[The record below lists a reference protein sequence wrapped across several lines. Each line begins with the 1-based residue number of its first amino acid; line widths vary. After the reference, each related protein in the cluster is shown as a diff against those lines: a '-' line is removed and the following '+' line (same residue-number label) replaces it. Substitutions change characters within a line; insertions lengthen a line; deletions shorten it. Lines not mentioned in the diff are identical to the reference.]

1 MLTRTKAVF
10 PTLLAQQGRK
20 EVLFPTT
27 RYGAMIQTL
36 AYLVKFRDW
45 QCLGIGA
52 AAGLL
57 LALGVLHM
65 TVADPAFAL
74 TAAGLLALGVGT
86 VLGMAVVFS
95 YCALRVIRKLSEQN
109 IRRDFALNNMAQG
122 LCMFDGQHRLVVW
135 NKNYE
140 TMYGVGSMI
149 RRGCSIGDLLMAR
162 HALGTLPRDPKVY
175 ETELRAALGRGEI
188 FTVDVEMPDGRI
200 IAVINQP
207 TSEGGWVATH
217 EDITERKRAERE
229 LDNTRAFLDSIVEN
243 VPSPIIVKDASALTY
258 LLVNRAAEEYLGI
271 SRATML
277 GKTPLDVMPKISADE
292 IMAEDRKLVDCG
304 EISFRGEHGVQTPGN
319 GTRIVTST
327 RLPIKNAA
335 GEPKY
340 IISVVDDVTERK
352 RSEQRIAHL
361 AHHDQMTDLPNRVA
375 FNECIDATIDLAA
388 IANESFGVLCIDLDR
403 FKAVNDVFGH
413 AVGDSLLREVARR
426 LEQVCQGAFV
436 ARVGGDEFTIITPT
450 AQQPRA
456 AEALAERLAAAFE
469 TDITIDSHQMRVG
482 LTIGVAIYPQDGA
495 DATALV
501 ANADAALFR
510 AKSEARG
517 SIRFFELAMDQ
528 QLREKRALQQDLRK
542 AVEQNELALHYMP
555 QADMDGRITGFEA
568 LARWHHPRH
577 GLVPPDVFIPLAEES
592 GIIGALGEWVLRTA
606 CHEAASWPNKLHIA
620 VNLSPVQFQHGDL
633 PSLVHQVLLDTGLS
647 PARLELEITEGVLI
661 GDFTG
666 AVAMLRRLKNM
677 GVRVAMDDFGTG
689 YSSLSYLQSF
699 PFDKIK
705 IDRAFV
711 ANLSHSQQSAT
722 IIRAVIAL
730 SRGLAMPV
738 VAEGVETEAQRAFL
752 AAEGC
757 DAIQGYLVGRPMP
770 IEDYAKLVGRKPAHV
785 TLVARG

>member
-1 MLTRTKAVF
+1 
-10 PTLLAQQGRK
+10 
-20 EVLFPTT
+20 
-27 RYGAMIQTL
+27 MIQTL

-45 QCLGIGA
+45 QSLGIGA

-57 LALGVLHM
+57 LALGVLHA

-74 TAAGLLALGVGT
+74 TAAGLLALGAGT
-86 VLGMAVVFS
+86 VLGMAIVFS
-95 YCALRVIRKLSEQN
+95 CSALRVIRKLSEQN
-109 IRRDFALNNMAQG
+109 VRRDFALNNMAQG

-140 TMYGVGSMI
+140 TMYGLGPTI
-149 RRGCSIGDLLMAR
+149 RRGCSIGDLLAAR
-162 HALGTLPRDPKVY
+162 HAAGMLPQEPKQY
-175 ETELRAALGRGEI
+175 EANLRAALASGNVTTTE
-188 FTVDVEMPDGRI
+188 VEMDDGRI
-200 IAVINQP
+200 IAVVNRP
-207 TSEGGWVATH
+207 TTEGGWVATH
-217 EDITERKRAERE
+217 EDITERKRSERE
-229 LDNTRAFLDSIVEN
+229 LENTRAFLDMIVEN

-258 LLVNRAAEEYLGI
+258 LLVNRATEDYFGI
-271 SRATML
+271 DRVNIV
-277 GKTPLDVMPKISADE
+277 GKCAADILPAALVE
-292 IMAEDRKLVDCG
+292 TIQAEDLKAIESGD
-304 EISFRGEHGVQTPGN
+304 ISFQGEHGVITPGN
-319 GTRIVTST
+319 GTRVVAAT
-327 RLPIKNAA
+327 RLPVKDSDGRA
-335 GEPKY
+335 KY
-340 IISVVDDVTERK
+340 LITVINDITESK

-388 IANESFGVLCIDLDR
+388 AANESFGVLCIDLDR

-413 AVGDSLLREVARR
+413 AIGDSLLREVARR

-436 ARVGGDEFTIITPT
+436 ARVGGDEFIVITPT
-450 AQQPRA
+450 AQQPQA

-469 TDITIDSHQMRVG
+469 SDITIDSHQMRVG
-482 LTIGVAIYPQDGA
+482 LTIGVALYPQDGV
-495 DATALV
+495 DAAALV

-542 AVEQNELALHYMP
+542 AVEHNELALHYMP

-730 SRGLAMPV
+730 SRGLNMPV

>member
-1 MLTRTKAVF
+1 
-10 PTLLAQQGRK
+10 
-20 EVLFPTT
+20 
-27 RYGAMIQTL
+27 MIQTL

-45 QCLGIGA
+45 QGLGIGA

-57 LALGVLHM
+57 LALGVLHIS
-65 TVADPAFAL
+65 VADPAFVW

-86 VLGMAVVFS
+86 VLGMAIVFS
-95 YCALRVIRKLSEQN
+95 YCALRVVRKLHEQN
-109 IRRDFALNNMAQG
+109 VRRDFALNNMAQG
-122 LCMFDGQHRLVVW
+122 LSMFDRQGRLVVW

-140 TMYGVGSMI
+140 TMFGLGPVI
-149 RRGCSIGDLLMAR
+149 RRGCSLGELLAVR
-162 HALGTLPRDPKVY
+162 HAAGTLPNDPKKY
-175 ETELRAALGRGEI
+175 EANLRAALDHGKI
-188 FTVDVEMPDGRI
+188 FTNEVELEDGRI
-200 IAVINQP
+200 IAVVNRP
-207 TSEGGWVATH
+207 TKEGGWVATH
-217 EDITERKRAERE
+217 EDITERKRSERE
-229 LDNTRAFLDSIVEN
+229 LENTRAFLDMIVEN
-243 VPSPIIVKDASALTY
+243 VLSPIIVKDAKDLTY
-258 LLVNRAAEEYLGI
+258 LLVNRATEDYFGI
-271 SRATML
+271 DRVSIV
-277 GKTPLDVMPKISADE
+277 GKSAGD
-292 IMAEDRKLVDCG
+292 ILPPSLVDTIGAEDAKAIESGD
-304 EISFRGEHGVQTPGN
+304 ISYQGEHGVVTPGN
-319 GTRIVTST
+319 GTRVVTAT
-327 RLPIKNAA
+327 RLPVKDSA
-335 GEPKY
+335 GRAKY
-340 IISVVDDVTERK
+340 LITVINDITESK

-361 AHHDQMTDLPNRVA
+361 AHHDQMTDLPNRSA

-388 IANESFGVLCIDLDR
+388 AANESFGVLCIDLDR

-413 AVGDSLLREVARR
+413 AIGDSLLREVALR

-436 ARVGGDEFTIITPT
+436 ARVGGDEFTVITPT
-450 AQQPRA
+450 AQQPQA

-469 TDITIDSHQMRVG
+469 SDITIDSHQMRVG
-482 LTIGVAIYPQDGA
+482 LTIGIAIYPQDGA
-495 DATALV
+495 DAAALV

-711 ANLSHSQQSAT
+711 ANLSHSRQSAT

-730 SRGLAMPV
+730 SRGLNMPV

-770 IEDYAKLVGRKPAHV
+770 IEDYAKLVGRKPTHV
-785 TLVARG
+785 TLVAHG